1 VAGTRDDESM
11 PAPSGPNTRALE
23 WVDPTSIATEPAG
36 ATLVAPDLLTGVGM
50 PRTRS
55 AWIPGGILVAIAG
68 GYVAATL
75 LWPLASLPPTVSP
88 ITVEPA
94 AATTQL
100 PVWPGIG
107 SAAIGYEG
115 GPTYAST
122 AERTQM
128 ASITKIITVMT
139 VLDTEPLELG
149 QTGRE
154 FSFTQADSDS
164 YWDYLRSDESALD
177 VPVDGVLTEYQ
188 MLEGIILGSAGN
200 YTDRL
205 AEAFWPTDAD
215 YVAAASA
222 WLAKVGLTD
231 ITVVEPTGIDYG
243 NTATPDALIRLA
255 EIALQNPVVAEI
267 AAKQTV
273 ELPGAGLVTNTNGII
288 GDPGVVGLKTGTL
301 EGYNLLS
308 AKDLDVA
315 GTRVRAYAV
324 TLNQESSEE
333 RDAASRSLYDQLA
346 ALLAPAT
353 AVPAGTEVA
362 TVTTMWGA
370 STTVRTAADAN
381 VSLWQKLPTV
391 TRELKLD
398 DDTSAGARAG
408 SLTVT
413 GALGAATVD
422 LELTDELP
430 GPDAWWRLTHPV
442 ELFGLN

>member
-1 VAGTRDDESM
+1 
-11 PAPSGPNTRALE
+11 
-23 WVDPTSIATEPAG
+23 
-36 ATLVAPDLLTGVGM
+36 M

-55 AWIPGGILVAIAG
+55 GWIPGGVLIAVVG

-75 LWPLASLPPTVSP
+75 LWPLGSLPPT
-88 ITVEPA
+88 ITPVAVEPA
-94 AATTQL
+94 AADTQL
-100 PVWPGIG
+100 PVWPAVG

-128 ASITKIITVMT
+128 ASITKIVTVMT

-154 FSFTQADSDS
+154 FSFTQSDSDA

-177 VPVDGVLTEYQ
+177 VPVDGTLTEYQ

-205 AEAFWPTDAD
+205 AEEFWPTDAD
-215 YVAAASA
+215 FVAAADA

-231 ITVVEPTGIDYG
+231 ITVVEPTGIEHE

-267 AAKQTV
+267 AAKQSV

-308 AKDLDVA
+308 AKDIDIA
-315 GTRVRAYAV
+315 GTRVRAFAV
-324 TLNQESSEE
+324 ALDQDSSDE
-333 RDAASRSLYDQLA
+333 RDAVSRSLYDQLT
-346 ALLAPAT
+346 ALLTPAT
-353 AVPAGTEVA
+353 AVPTGTEVA
-362 TVTTMWGA
+362 TVTTTWGA
-370 STTVRTAADAN
+370 STTVRTTADAN

-391 TRELKLD
+391 TRELKLGD
-398 DDTSAGARAG
+398 ETSAGAKAG
-408 SLTVT
+408 TLTVT
-413 GALGAATVD
+413 GAIGSTTVD
-422 LELTDELP
+422 LELADELP